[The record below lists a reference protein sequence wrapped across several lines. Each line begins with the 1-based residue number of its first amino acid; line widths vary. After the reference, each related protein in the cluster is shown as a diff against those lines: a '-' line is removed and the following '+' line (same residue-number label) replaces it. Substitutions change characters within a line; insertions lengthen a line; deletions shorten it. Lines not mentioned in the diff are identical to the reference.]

1 MTIEQLQ
8 QNMYAAMKANDAIRK
23 SVLSSVIGA
32 VRNAAI
38 AEKCRDNISEELVSK
53 VLLKEKKTLQEQID
67 TCPAERS
74 DLMNEFKLRMA
85 IMEEYA
91 PKLLDNPVEIKEIVI
106 RELAAAGIETVKS
119 NKGAAMKL
127 LAPLFKGKADMKIV
141 NQVISEVLV

>member
-1 MTIEQLQ
+1 MTIEQLHQ
-8 QNMYAAMKANDAIRK
+8 DMYSAMKANDAIRK

-67 TCPAERS
+67 TCPAERN
-74 DLMNEFKLRMA
+74 DLMNEFKLRMV

-91 PKLLDNPVEIKEIVI
+91 PKLLDNPVEIKEIMI
-106 RELAAAGIETVKS
+106 RELAAAGIEPVKT

-127 LAPLFKGKADMKIV
+127 LAPQFKGKADMKIV
-141 NQVISEVLV
+141 NQVISEVLI